1 MAAVAPQPDGANA
14 AAGPAAS
21 APSRPAAPPLSVSSL
36 RAYLGLSLSLLVWS
50 IVGLLPLL
58 VNAVPFRI
66 TQNPRYAFWHV
77 DMATLESP
85 VIPSLEAAQE
95 LHWTDPLFELP
106 SQLFFPVVILSILG
120 ADARE
125 WLLLVAL
132 LSVTWYPFK
141 WLSGRLWHNAALVW
155 FCTAIVPM
163 AIGVQFCRWRL
174 RAHPECHR
182 VVRTVVGQMG
192 LMMTCFFGGMSLRL
206 FNIESLAAQ
215 VLLINVVMPLAKE
228 TMLLLARAAVRG
240 WTTDTLVNGG
250 QPRTWAL
257 FLWAQLLMSIL
268 SRFFIAHVK
277 DPYAMALVVL
287 IQAVQ
292 ELAMRLTLIQ
302 RDRLSVAA
310 WNRLCGWCGGA
321 HPRSTLPLQ
330 LKSNPSHSSVE
341 RARVDLTKHFLSVW
355 LLGEATSEYAGI
367 LIVALDLW
375 IYSGAK
381 LLFPAMYYL
390 QTAGPFL
397 PGLDAAPILVSAA
410 LQIAS
415 ELAVD
420 TICAWHED
428 RQGCE
433 TLASWR
439 SKGRL
444 FPLHLALAAW
454 FALVMSNF
462 CIGGVQDNLSLCCG
476 LDMCFCAPDAL
487 GGLLRGGYRA
497 SYCAHV
503 YPPHGVPP
511 QLLAGCQPSPD
522 NSSLLICP

>member
-1 MAAVAPQPDGANA
+1 MGV
-14 AAGPAAS
+14 
-21 APSRPAAPPLSVSSL
+21 
-36 RAYLGLSLSLLVWS
+36 
-50 IVGLLPLL
+50 LPLL
-58 VNAVPFRI
+58 VNTVPFRI

-85 VIPSLEAAQE
+85 VVPSFEALQE

-106 SQLFFPVVILSILG
+106 PQLFFPVVILSIMG

-132 LSVTWYPFK
+132 LSVTWYPLK
-141 WLSGRLWHNAALVW
+141 MLSGRLRGNPAGVW
-155 FCTAIVPM
+155 FYMAIVPM
-163 AIGVQFCRWRL
+163 TLGVLFCRWRL
-174 RAHPECHR
+174 RAHPDCHR
-182 VVRTVVGQMG
+182 VVRTVMGQVG
-192 LMMTCFFGGMSLRL
+192 LMMTCFVGGMSLRL
-206 FNIESLAAQ
+206 FNLESLAGQ
-215 VLLINVVMPLAKE
+215 VLLINVVVPLANE
-228 TMLLLARAAVRG
+228 TTLSLARAAVRG
-240 WTTDTLVNGG
+240 WTMDTLVKGG

-268 SRFFIAHVK
+268 SRSFIANIS
-277 DPYAMALVVL
+277 DPYAVALVVL

-302 RDRLSVAA
+302 RDQLSVAA
-310 WNRLCGWCGGA
+310 WNRLRGWCGGA
-321 HPRSTLPLQ
+321 RRRSTLSLQ
-330 LKSNPSHSSVE
+330 LRSKASHSSVE
-341 RARVDLTKHFLSVW
+341 RARVDFTKHFLSVW
-355 LLGEATSEYAGI
+355 LLGEATSEYAAI
-367 LIVALDLW
+367 FIVALDLW

-428 RQGCE
+428 RKGCE
-433 TLASWR
+433 MLVNWR

-444 FPLHLALAAW
+444 FPLHVGLATW
-454 FALVMSNF
+454 FALVMSNI
-462 CIGGVQDNLSLCCG
+462 CIGGVQDDLSRCFG

-503 YPPHGVPP
+503 YPPTACRHSCSPAASPRQTTRRSSSVFDARQGAERRAPP
-511 QLLAGCQPSPD
+511 CRAATRRGAEGTT
-522 NSSLLICP
+522 